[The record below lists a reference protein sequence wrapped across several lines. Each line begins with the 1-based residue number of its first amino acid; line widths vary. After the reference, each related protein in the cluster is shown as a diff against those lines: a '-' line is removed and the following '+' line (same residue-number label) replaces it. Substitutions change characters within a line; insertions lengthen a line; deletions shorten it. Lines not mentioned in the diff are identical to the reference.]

1 MKNNKENFKTNL
13 EYKEFIKECG
23 ERFRELNKWA
33 DKHGIFLDDRE
44 MLSCSQCGLKEDIAF
59 SGKLFT
65 YKKGDP
71 EFKETGLQFVTLDKR
86 DERFKCPNC
95 NIEILLLPEKE

>member
-1 MKNNKENFKTNL
+1 VKNNKEDYQTNL
-13 EYKEFIKECG
+13 EYKEFTKECG

-33 DKHGIFLDDRE
+33 DLHGVFLDDRE
-44 MLSCSQCGLKEDIAF
+44 MLSCPQCGLKEDTTF

-71 EFKETGLQFVTLDKR
+71 EFKETGLQFIALDDQ
-86 DERFKCPNC
+86 DERFKCPTC
-95 NIEILLLPEKE
+95 HIEILVSPEKE